1 MSDKPK
7 IKPCPNCGDSEDVQ
21 ENTNSCVEFI
31 QCKWCGMCG
40 PYERGATGELWNA
53 IARRADFHADLLD
66 LYTNGDHKSGH
77 KLSKDIRK
85 LMLKYAPEEGG

>member
-1 MSDKPK
+1 MSDQPT
-7 IKPCPNCGDSEDVQ
+7 IKPCPNPKCESKEYRHCEVSGIYCANCGLACDEDTWQ
-21 ENTNSCVEFI
+21 AMS
-31 QCKWCGMCG
+31 
-40 PYERGATGELWNA
+40 
-53 IARRADFHADLLD
+53 RREDFHADLLD